1 MDHEVMSRRDLEE
14 FRGKVKEVRER
25 ELRRDAISARR
36 FKEEETFQQGIDLI
50 KFAMRIHEAG
60 KRAGNR

>member
-25 ELRRDAISARR
+25 ELRRDATSARR